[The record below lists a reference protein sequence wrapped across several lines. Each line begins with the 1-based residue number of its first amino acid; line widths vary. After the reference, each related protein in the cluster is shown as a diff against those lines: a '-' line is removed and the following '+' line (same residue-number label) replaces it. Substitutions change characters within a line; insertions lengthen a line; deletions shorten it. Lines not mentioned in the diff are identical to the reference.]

1 MKLFIAQKNYSSWSM
16 RTWILFKAFD
26 LPFQEVLMHYPNE
39 KKQGGVFKEINPA
52 GKVPALLDDDFLIW
66 DTLAIA
72 EYLAEKFP
80 EKKLWPIDFKT
91 RTRARCISAEMHSG
105 FPYLRELCSMNIRA
119 NFQNIGKKIWA
130 ENIQLHEELTRIEKI
145 WLERPDV
152 NHFLCGDFSIAD
164 TFYAPIAIRIKTYGL
179 PVSENT
185 QQYIDKILNHFAVK
199 AWIDDA
205 LNDPTLVDYYEIHTE
220 NE

>member
-1 MKLFIAQKNYSSWSM
+1 
-16 RTWILFKAFD
+16 
-26 LPFQEVLMHYPNE
+26 
-39 KKQGGVFKEINPA
+39 
-52 GKVPALLDDDFLIW
+52 
-66 DTLAIA
+66 
-72 EYLAEKFP
+72 
-80 EKKLWPIDFKT
+80 
-91 RTRARCISAEMHSG
+91 
-105 FPYLRELCSMNIRA
+105 MNIRA
-119 NFQNIGKKIWA
+119 NFQNIGK
-130 ENIQLHEELTRIEKI
+130 KI